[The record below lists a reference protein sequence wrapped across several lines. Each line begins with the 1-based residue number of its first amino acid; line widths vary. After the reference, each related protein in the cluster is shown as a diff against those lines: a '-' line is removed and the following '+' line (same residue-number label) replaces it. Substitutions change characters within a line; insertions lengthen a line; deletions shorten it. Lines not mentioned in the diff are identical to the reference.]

1 MKTGAFTWAN
11 ETGDVNF
18 VVSGPTFCEGA
29 KALSAVVRGVLIRE
43 GLADVSEIENNQS
56 KFDAEPE
63 IETNGGQYGEWKAW
77 VKGELDCDW
86 DGERYVAA
94 CPMGHGSTEAE
105 AIADLKEKLAPRK
118 FEDHMEAR
126 AMHTDSEE

>member
-1 MKTGAFTWAN
+1 MAHKSSFLNPGEQIRQILEMTGRLQP
-11 ETGDVNF
+11 GPRKSDVQIA
-18 VVSGPTFCEGA
+18 G
-29 KALSAVVRGVLIRE
+29 
-43 GLADVSEIENNQS
+43 
-56 KFDAEPE
+56 EPE

-126 AMHTDSEE
+126 AMHADSEE